1 MIVVL
6 IVLNTLEIVLF
17 VAAMVAVGRKWR
29 QQHTENVELLV
40 LIESNARKARHG
52 LKNLTDALR
61 IRNAIDDEGEL

>member
-6 IVLNTLEIVLF
+6 VVLNSLELALL
-17 VAAMVAVGRKWR
+17 VASIALLGRKWR